1 MTWLKS
7 TSDTAGNAIGV
18 DRYRLKRYRK
28 KQTDVSFVLDTTFN
42 GTGSLDLNGFSQVS
56 AGTIGYSDVSAVAVD
71 TSDNK
76 QWYYE
81 YTVAANDCRLGQ
93 VSAPA
98 DFPSACSVNPVIVQS
113 GASNAGDNADTPH
126 RSSSK

>member
-1 MTWLKS
+1 
-7 TSDTAGNAIGV
+7 
-18 DRYRLKRYRK
+18 
-28 KQTDVSFVLDTTFN
+28 
-42 GTGSLDLNGFSQVS
+42 
-56 AGTIGYSDVSAVAVD
+56 AGTIGYSDVSAVAID

-98 DFPSACSVNPVIVQS
+98 DFPSPCSVNPVIVQS
-113 GASNAGDNADTPH
+113 GASNASDNADTPATAWIMNAGDNI
-126 RSSSK
+126 SVSAPVGLTLSKVTFDVTAYPSGLVIDSV